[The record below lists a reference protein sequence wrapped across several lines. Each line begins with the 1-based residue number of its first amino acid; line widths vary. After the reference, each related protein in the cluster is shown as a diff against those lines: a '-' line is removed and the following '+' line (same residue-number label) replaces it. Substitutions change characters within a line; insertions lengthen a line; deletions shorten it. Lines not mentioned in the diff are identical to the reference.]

1 MKKEEYVKLYT
12 DKEKVYNNLYIC
24 MQRSTNEDIVRVPCS
39 FPDVEAYLEV
49 RFRTANGY
57 TSAKVSESYLK
68 AMGINKNDA
77 IKKAFENVCADTV
90 VSDLADV
97 IQNPIANIKHG
108 VLYVIT
114 NKECDKGAG
123 CILNREVLDEI
134 GLITNSTHLVCIPS
148 SIHEWLVVPHA
159 ECFEPVE
166 WSKMIHM
173 VNTEKVSPHEQLGD
187 KPYFVNL
194 MAL

>member
-12 DKEKVYNNLYIC
+12 DKEKVFNNLYIC

-49 RFRTANGY
+49 RVRTVNGY
-57 TSAKVSESYLK
+57 SSAKVSESYLK

-77 IKKAFENVCADTV
+77 IEKAFENVCADTV

-97 IQNPIANIKHG
+97 IQNPMVSIEHG

-114 NKECDKGAG
+114 NKECNKGAG
-123 CILNREVLDEI
+123 CILNREVLEAI
-134 GLITNSTHLVCIPS
+134 GLMTNSSHLVCIPS

-159 ECFEPVE
+159 EYFEPVE
-166 WSKMIHM
+166 WRKMIHM
-173 VNTEKVSPHEQLGD
+173 VNTEKVSSREQLGD
-187 KPYFVNL
+187 KPYFINL
-194 MAL
+194 LAS